1 MDQLSNAE
9 FLTLAFTTFAA
20 MGSEF
25 QYWLSAT
32 FAVIV
37 ATFIA
42 GDRLTRAMRIW
53 VGVLYVCVS
62 LVFAGRYWFLLEI
75 WLGIADQAANRGI
88 ALQSL
93 AGGPASVPASVA
105 GFLRPVVFVLGLGT
119 TIWFLAR
126 DRLTHRRAAG
136 DS

>member
-9 FLTLAFTTFAA
+9 FLTLLSNTFVA

-42 GDRLTRAMRIW
+42 GDRLTRAMRVW

-62 LVFAGRYWFLLEI
+62 IVNFGRYYFLVEI
-75 WLGIADQAANRGI
+75 WMAVADEAAKRGI
-88 ALQSL
+88 RTEFLPGNASDLPPAL
-93 AGGPASVPASVA
+93 AGYI
-105 GFLRPVVFVLGLGT
+105 RPVVFVLGLGT

-126 DRLTHRRAAG
+126 NRMNHRHGAA